1 MNLDGEVVRV
11 SAAIKPNEEGEVMV
25 PLQGGSQA
33 FPARSY
39 DPKAEFA
46 EGERVVVLEQAG
58 RVLYVSAVT

>member
-1 MNLDGEVVRV
+1 MNLDGEVARV
-11 SAAIKPNEEGEVMV
+11 STAIKPNEEGEVIV

-46 EGERVVVLEQAG
+46 AGERVVVLEQAG
-58 RVLYVSAVT
+58 RVLYVSAGT

>member
-11 SAAIKPNEEGEVMV
+11 CAAIKPNEQGEVMV

-39 DPKAEFA
+39 DPKAEFG
-46 EGERVVVLEQAG
+46 EGERVVVLEQVG
-58 RVLYVSAVT
+58 RVLYVSGVT

>member
-1 MNLDGEVVRV
+1 MSLDGEVARV
-11 SAAIKPNEEGEVMV
+11 SATIKPNEEGEVMV
-25 PLQGGSQA
+25 QIQGGTQA

-46 EGERVVVLEQAG
+46 KGERVVVLEQAG